1 MTTASIYGGVAQS
14 AGLYGLPTSTTSR
27 SVFEWFIFYVSSTQP
42 ATPTGGSWDFNTETG
57 TPPTGW
63 TTIPPAS
70 PTTLVWLSI
79 AIVNS
84 SASSTITWSVPGQVA
99 FSGPTSPITSTGDL
113 IVGNGVNSATRLPI
127 GSNGYVL
134 TSNGTTATWSAS
146 TGGVTSFN
154 SGSTGLTPNTATTGA
169 VTLAGTLAVAN
180 GGTGQT
186 TKAAAFNALS
196 PITATGDLIV
206 GNGTNS
212 ATRLGIGTNGY
223 VLTSNG
229 TTATWSASTGGVTSF
244 SAGSTGLTPSTA
256 TTGAVSLAGTLAI
269 ANGGTGVTTSTGSGN
284 NVLSTSPTITTPVI
298 SSLSSASATA
308 LTLQSAGTTA
318 VTIDTSQNVGI
329 GTTSPQGKLQVY
341 ASANDNLII
350 TGHVNASDGPAIKT
364 MDSTATNYKS
374 CEILSAELRLGGQNN
389 ILFGTSGT
397 GGSTERMRIDS
408 SGNLLV
414 GTTSQLSAEKL
425 GVLSSGA
432 NQFIYFRNSNASSP
446 GGQFINYS
454 VATPNN
460 TGSEFLFCNDPSQTR
475 MTIRSN
481 GGIANYSGNNVNLSD
496 SREKT
501 NFSPSKSYLDI
512 VCAIP
517 VQTFNYIDQNR
528 EQDDGLTLGVV
539 AQDVQAVAP
548 ELVSESDWS
557 SEKDGSKMRLSIYQ
571 TDLQYA
577 LMKSIQ
583 ELKAINDT
591 QAETINALTARIE
604 ALEAK

>member
-1 MTTASIYGGVAQS
+1 MGNLVFQATLGGQVNLVGPNTASTFNLNVPAVAGNLITS
-14 AGLYGLPTSTTSR
+14 GDSATVTNTMLAGSIANAKLLNSSVTVGSTSIALGASATTVTGLTLTSPTLTTPVLGTPASGTLTNCTGLPNAGL
-27 SVFEWFIFYVSSTQP
+27 
-42 ATPTGGSWDFNTETG
+42 
-57 TPPTGW
+57 
-63 TTIPPAS
+63 
-70 PTTLVWLSI
+70 
-79 AIVNS
+79 VNS
-84 SASSTITWSVPGQVA
+84 S
-99 FSGPTSPITSTGDL
+99 
-113 IVGNGVNSATRLPI
+113 
-127 GSNGYVL
+127 
-134 TSNGTTATWSAS
+134 
-146 TGGVTSFN
+146 VTV
-154 SGSTGLTPNTATTGA
+154 GSTAIALGATATT
-169 VTLAGTLAVAN
+169 VAG
-180 GGTGQT
+180 
-186 TKAAAFNALS
+186 
-196 PITATGDLIV
+196 
-206 GNGTNS
+206 
-212 ATRLGIGTNGY
+212 
-223 VLTSNG
+223 LTSL
-229 TTATWSASTGGVTSF
+229 ATNTLTSA
-244 SAGSTGLTPSTA
+244 
-256 TTGAVSLAGTLAI
+256 
-269 ANGGTGVTTSTGSGN
+269 
-284 NVLSTSPTITTPVI
+284 
-298 SSLSSASATA
+298 ASTA

-318 VTIDTSQNVGI
+318 ITVDTSQNVGI
-329 GTTSPQGKLQVY
+329 GTASPTTKLDVNGNIALPNATALQFKDSGGSRKDTLQLNSSSNIILQSPS
-341 ASANDNLII
+341 ASIFQIN
-350 TGHVNASDGPAIKT
+350 
-364 MDSTATNYKS
+364 
-374 CEILSAELRLGGQNN
+374 
-389 ILFGTSGT
+389 
-397 GGSTERMRIDS
+397 GSTEAMRVDAG
-408 SGNLLV
+408 GNLLV

-591 QAETINALTARIE
+591 QAETINALTARIV